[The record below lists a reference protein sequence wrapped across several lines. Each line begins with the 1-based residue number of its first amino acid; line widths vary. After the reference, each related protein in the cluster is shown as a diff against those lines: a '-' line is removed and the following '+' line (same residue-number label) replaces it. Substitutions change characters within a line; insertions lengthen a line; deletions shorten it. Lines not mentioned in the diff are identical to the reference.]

1 MKFVEKNESNEKFY
15 SVDYDKEKLRE
26 ILEELKG
33 YSYVKTGS
41 EIVGGEIITR
51 WPATKKNIEK
61 RVTHLFYTTLHRHSP
76 NAILDQKTI
85 VHHTENN
92 KDYVTF
98 DYSYNKLPD
107 LYAYIEMILNNDYPT
122 FRKYAKLFKE
132 TSDAEISTIYEY
144 THSDQLILE
153 GLFNYVNSPE
163 LTNHNSNDEGETSK
177 QYDYKGLNEL
187 YKETLKCL
195 HFNLVAVKEYL
206 KVPEPVDILELQ
218 LKKTNQ

>member
-1 MKFVEKNESNEKFY
+1 MKFVEKNETNEKFY
-15 SVDYDKEKLRE
+15 SVDYNKEKLKE
-26 ILEELKG
+26 ILEKLKE
-33 YSYVKTGS
+33 YDYVKIDS
-41 EIVGGEIITR
+41 VIVGGDMITR

-61 RVTHLFYTTLHRHSP
+61 RVIHLFYTTLHRRSP
-76 NAILDQKTI
+76 NAILNQETI

-92 KDYVTF
+92 NDYVTF

-107 LYAYIEMILNNDYPT
+107 LYAYIEMILNNDFST
-122 FRKYAKLFKE
+122 FRKYAKLFKKI
-132 TSDAEISTIYEY
+132 SDGEISTIYGY
-144 THSDQLILE
+144 TYSDQLILE

-163 LTNHNSNDEGETSK
+163 LTNHNSNDERETSK

-206 KVPEPVDILELQ
+206 KEPESVDISKLQ